1 MEGGMEEQARKEEW
15 QPQQELMLL
24 CPMCN
29 LRTGR
34 RIRSKVYCVN
44 CGYIES

>member
-1 MEGGMEEQARKEEW
+1 MTTQAMK
-15 QPQQELMLL
+15 QQEETRLIPEHHEL

-34 RIRSKVYCVN
+34 HIRNKVYCMD

>member
-1 MEGGMEEQARKEEW
+1 MTTEGTRRKEEA
-15 QPQQELMLL
+15 QSTRERHEL

-29 LRTGR
+29 LHTGR
-34 RIRSKVYCVN
+34 RIRGKVYCVN

>member
-1 MEGGMEEQARKEEW
+1 MMTEAEERPEEAKVR
-15 QPQQELMLL
+15 QEHYEL

-34 RIRSKVYCVN
+34 RIRGKVYCVN